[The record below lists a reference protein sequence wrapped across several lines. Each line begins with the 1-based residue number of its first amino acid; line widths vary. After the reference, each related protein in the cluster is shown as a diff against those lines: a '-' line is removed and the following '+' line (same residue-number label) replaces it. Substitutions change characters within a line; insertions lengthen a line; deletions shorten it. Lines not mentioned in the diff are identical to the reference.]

1 MKQHSCAPHSL
12 TGRSLRLGVLL
23 SLSLSLVGLSG
34 CGQKQENAQ
43 DSGAETTAAT
53 QPDASSEPQ
62 ATPKAA
68 PGSVELGEACEKD
81 EDCKSKVCVVEE
93 FEEGGKVEQIKLC
106 GACRDDAQC
115 IAEKKGLS
123 CQRSFLTG
131 ATECMDGELG
141 AMCQKKE
148 HCAGNLMCA
157 LVNMGDNESQ
167 ERSCS
172 ECEKHIDCPV
182 TGKRNCV
189 SRDKTDENGEYYN
202 LCLEDGARQ
211 TGEIC
216 FPCETGNR
224 ECAEGFCVKV
234 ELDDGMEDDFCIG
247 VCGSCHTDADCEEGS
262 RCVPPELNF
271 EGEGI
276 APHKGSKC
284 VKKG

>member
-1 MKQHSCAPHSL
+1 MK
-12 TGRSLRLGVLL
+12 LRTRAFEL
-23 SLSLSLVGLSG
+23 SVGFFLVGMLG
-34 CGQKQENAQ
+34 CSQDRDKNQDGSSQTTGANDQESSSQ
-43 DSGAETTAAT
+43 GPDTS
-53 QPDASSEPQ
+53 QPKVGNLEN
-62 ATPKAA
+62 
-68 PGSVELGEACEKD
+68 GEECKTD
-81 EDCKSKVCVVEE
+81 EDCKSKICIEDS
-93 FEEGGKVEQIKLC
+93 FEEDGQTSQIRLC

-131 ATECMDGELG
+131 ATECADGKLG
-141 AMCQKKE
+141 APCSKKE
-148 HCAGNLMCA
+148 HCADNLMCA
-157 LVNMGDNESQ
+157 LVNMGDNESD

-172 ECEKHIDCPV
+172 ECEKHIDCPE

-189 SRDKTDENGEYYN
+189 SRDKPAENGEYYN
-202 LCLEDGARQ
+202 LCLEDGVRQ

-234 ELDDGMEDDFCIG
+234 ELGDGADDNFCIG
-247 VCGSCHTDADCEEGS
+247 VCGACHTDADCNEDS

-271 EGEGI
+271 EGEGL